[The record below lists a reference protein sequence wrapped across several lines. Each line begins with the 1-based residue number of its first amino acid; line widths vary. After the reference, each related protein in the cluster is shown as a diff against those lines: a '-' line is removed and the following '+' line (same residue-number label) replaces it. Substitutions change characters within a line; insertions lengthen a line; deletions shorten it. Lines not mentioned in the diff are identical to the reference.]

1 MNARVLELLQ
11 RPENISKE
19 DISLLQKEISK
30 FPYMQSIRTLQLS
43 AIFNFEEENYQ
54 KELTKTAAYTTDKKI
69 LYNFINQ
76 KTEKEEREA
85 TKFKKIVLAKTEE
98 TKSAEIQQVALEAVS
113 HLETEKPEI
122 SEPKMII
129 GDTELETP
137 IVTKNEN
144 EFEVFEEEKQILEVD
159 NEEINAKNIG
169 DTELEVPIFETQKAE
184 ISQNF
189 ESATNI
195 EISEEELEKI
205 DPQKPVVTH
214 PKTVIGDTE
223 LETPILDKKEN
234 EFEVLKEIQ
243 KFEEK
248 LPFEIEE
255 DYSENQPFKT
265 REEDLNFSKET
276 LLELDKDKEISAV
289 KPSEISFNGYDSF
302 LPDIKFTIPSA
313 KKVETFLEPK
323 QSLQPIENEVK
334 NKEISFEN
342 VQNFEI
348 PKAEETPIV
357 AFTSPEKIQEEV
369 VLEEEKPQEV
379 ISEIQEKFEEKNEV
393 EISESEVHTEW
404 KPMNFMMNP
413 LDSTIKKTEI
423 SKPKFEEKPIEI
435 KSILETQIIED
446 KHLET
451 ENVAEEKAEVEKTET
466 QEVEERPVLNVSFLS
481 ENLQEIK
488 PKISEEKPAEIQ
500 EEFTEIQEEEQ
511 KSNIPNFVNT
521 WQTWLKI
528 DRNESPKSEEIQP
541 EIQAEKI
548 IEKKADIIDKFIE
561 ENPRISQFKEDASYV
576 VKEKADDISHLMT
589 ETLAKLYTTQRLYTK
604 AIKAYE
610 ILQQKHPEKAE
621 EFQAKIQEI
630 KEKQGK

>member
-76 KTEKEEREA
+76 KTEKEEKEA
-85 TKFKKIVLAKTEE
+85 TKFKKIVLVKSEEAKST
-98 TKSAEIQQVALEAVS
+98 EIQQVALEAVS
-113 HLETEKPEI
+113 HLETEKPKI
-122 SEPKMII
+122 SEPKTII

-137 IVTKNEN
+137 IVAKSEN
-144 EFEVFEEEKQILEVD
+144 EFEVFEEEKQILEVE

-169 DTELEVPIFETQKAE
+169 DTELEVPIFEAQKAE

-189 ESATNI
+189 ESANNI

-205 DPQKPVVTH
+205 DSQKPVVTH
-214 PKTVIGDTE
+214 PTTVIGDTE

-234 EFEVLKEIQ
+234 EFEVLKKIQ
-243 KFEEK
+243 SFEEK

-265 REEDLNFSKET
+265 REEDLNFTKET
-276 LLELDKDKEISAV
+276 LLEIDKDKEITAV

-313 KKVETFLEPK
+313 KKEEPIFEPK

-334 NKEISFEN
+334 NEKLSFEN
-342 VQNFEI
+342 AQNFEI

-357 AFTSPEKIQEEV
+357 AFTSPEKIQEEA

-393 EISESEVHTEW
+393 EISEPEVHAEW

-423 SKPKFEEKPIEI
+423 SKPKFEEKPTEI
-435 KSILETQIIED
+435 KSAIETQIIED
-446 KHLET
+446 KNLET
-451 ENVAEEKAEVEKTET
+451 ENVVEEKVEVEKTET

-488 PKISEEKPAEIQ
+488 PEISEEKPAEIH
-500 EEFTEIQEEEQ
+500 EEEQ

-528 DRNESPKSEEIQP
+528 ERNESPKSEEIQP

-621 EFQAKIQEI
+621 GFQAKIQEI
-630 KEKQGK
+630 KELKQGK